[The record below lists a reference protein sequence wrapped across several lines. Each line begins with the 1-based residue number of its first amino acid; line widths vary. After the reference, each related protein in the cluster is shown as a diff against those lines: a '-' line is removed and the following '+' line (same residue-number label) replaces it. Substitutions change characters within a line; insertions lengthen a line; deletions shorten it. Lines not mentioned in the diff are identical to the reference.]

1 MEKVNDLKDIGK
13 LSFGNNFTTNRDF
26 KRGDI
31 YYIKNF
37 EGAVDS
43 EQKGTRPAVIVS
55 NNIGNKHSPN
65 ISIAYLTTA
74 EKKNQL
80 PTHVEINSAKE
91 KSIVLCECIKEVSKS
106 RVLEYIGKVTAGEME
121 LINRA
126 LAISLGLVYEQKQ
139 DDLISDNELVI
150 EVEKKKSEITDIQKR
165 LIKFEKASNNDVI
178 NPDLLKVLDN
188 ETILSISSK
197 VNEMIQAD
205 KSKIEVELQK
215 AIGIF
220 KEDKTVKDIEIFV
233 DTKKVAEAIKEVKK
247 EVVKEVDKPS
257 EKVTS
262 KHSDKKSKG
271 YDVGKILALKRA
283 GWKVKDI
290 AEEFNVTP
298 QVISN
303 VLFKIKREQ
312 ESKGA
317 AI

>member
-1 MEKVNDLKDIGK
+1 MEKVTDLKDIGK
-13 LSFGNNFTTNRDF
+13 LSFGGNSAVNREF

-31 YYIKNF
+31 YYIKNI

-150 EVEKKKSEITDIQKR
+150 EAEKKKSEITDIQKR

-205 KSKIEVELQK
+205 RRKIEIELQK
-215 AIGIF
+215 SIGIF
-220 KEDKTVKDIEIFV
+220 KEEEVVKVTEVFIDS
-233 DTKKVAEAIKEVKK
+233 KKVSEVVKEAKKEEVIK
-247 EVVKEVDKPS
+247 EVVKPVATKP
-257 EKVTS
+257 
-262 KHSDKKSKG
+262 SDKKSKG
-271 YDVGKILALKRA
+271 YDIGKIVALKRA